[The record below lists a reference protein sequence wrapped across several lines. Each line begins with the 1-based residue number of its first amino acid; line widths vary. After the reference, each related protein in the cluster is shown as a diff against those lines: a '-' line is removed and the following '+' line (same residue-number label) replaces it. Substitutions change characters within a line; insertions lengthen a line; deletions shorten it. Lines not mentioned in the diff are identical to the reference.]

1 MGLAVTKI
9 TVTPEEYL
17 DGELLTDV
25 RHEYLG
31 GDIYA
36 MGGASDAHNV
46 IAGNIFALFR
56 NHLRGGGPC
65 RAYITDMKVRIRI
78 REDDYFYYPDVFV
91 ACQHGE
97 TSVYYKEHPA
107 IIVEVLSPSTD
118 RIDRREKFLAYDHIP
133 TFETYVLVEQARVH
147 VEVSRRTPDG
157 WKSDIHESLD
167 DAFDVEKIGTRLTL
181 AQIYEDVTFSTAVD

>member
-1 MGLAVTKI
+1 MGSAVSEI

-17 DGELLTDV
+17 EGELLTDV

-46 IAGNIFALFR
+46 IALNIATLFR
-56 NHLRGGGPC
+56 QHLRGSPC
-65 RAYITDMKVRIRI
+65 RAYINDMKVRVQIR
-78 REDDYFYYPDVFV
+78 DDVYFYYPDVFV

-97 TSVYYKEHPA
+97 TSPYYKEHPS

-133 TFETYVLVEQARVH
+133 TSETYVLVEQARVH

-157 WKSDIHESLD
+157 WKSDFHESLD
-167 DAFDVEKIGTRLTL
+167 DVFDLAKIDYRLPV
-181 AQIYEDVTFSTAVD
+181 ARIYEDVSFATASS